1 MALTIAGQDR
11 IAAAHCMLGTKWR
24 RLPVGRQTL
33 LVVAR
38 LPKGETTPTSPTASR
53 SALTTVCRSL
63 REGIEVLAAL
73 APTLNQAIAPWRP
86 PRRS

>member
-38 LPKGETTPTSPTASR
+38 LPKGETDADLAHGFAIRHSPR
-53 SALTTVCRSL
+53 SA
-63 REGIEVLAAL
+63 
-73 APTLNQAIAPWRP
+73 APCAKASKCWPRWHP
-86 PRRS
+86 P